1 MYDFLLM
8 NNSNYGSILHRFG
21 DTAMYMLKI
30 TEFVYPCWIYRPTR
44 GGKWYGSNVR
54 MTLHIRFE
62 YSISMSSFVPVH
74 WLVFFCTRVDAEE
87 QVQQEDDD
95 ETSRAIPIYTVSQK
109 TVQNCFCQNFV
120 KFTPTLIIFGRKM
133 AKRLELCEVHS
144 FSTSPNSR
152 HHTTTLNR
160 CSKLLHNAVII
171 NTMLTFASSV
181 Q

>member
-1 MYDFLLM
+1 MVIAWRIRG
-8 NNSNYGSILHRFG
+8 NIGSFLHRFG
-21 DTAMYMLKI
+21 DTAIYMLKI
-30 TEFVYPCWIYRPTR
+30 TEFAYPCWIYRPAR
-44 GGKWYGSNVR
+44 GGKWYGSNIR

-62 YSISMSSFVPVH
+62 YPISVSSFVPVH

-87 QVQQEDDD
+87 QEDD

-109 TVQNCFCQNFV
+109 NCAELFCQNFV
-120 KFTPTLIIFGRKM
+120 KFTPILIIFGRKM

-144 FSTSPNSR
+144 FSTSPNSG

-171 NTMLTFASSV
+171 NTRLLTFASSV